1 MGSLFY
7 AGMHTVRRVGAK
19 AAALIA
25 TVHPVGGRGLARRP
39 PRPDEQQTK
48 AGRLA
53 LVLSLLLLL
62 LAAALLI
69 GGRAVIDPLLRAAAA
84 DREAHRLGEIVF
96 SMPDGTVCRHLSFD
110 NKTAAITEGAVEPCA
125 QDQPQANGAMGFA
138 WGAR

>member
-1 MGSLFY
+1 
-7 AGMHTVRRVGAK
+7 
-19 AAALIA
+19 
-25 TVHPVGGRGLARRP
+25 
-39 PRPDEQQTK
+39 
-48 AGRLA
+48 
-53 LVLSLLLLL
+53 LVLSLLLVL

-96 SMPDGTVCRHLSFD
+96 NMPGTVCRHLSFD

>member
-1 MGSLFY
+1 MVSLFY

-19 AAALIA
+19 AALIA

-39 PRPDEQQTK
+39 PRPDERQTK

-53 LVLSLLLLL
+53 LVLSLLLVL

-96 SMPDGTVCRHLSFD
+96 NMPGTVCRHLSFD

>member
-1 MGSLFY
+1 MVSLFY

-19 AAALIA
+19 AALIA

-39 PRPDEQQTK
+39 PRPDERQTK

-53 LVLSLLLLL
+53 LVLSLLLVL

-96 SMPDGTVCRHLSFD
+96 NMPGTVCRHLSFD

-125 QDQPQANGAMGFA
+125 EDQPQANGAMGFA

>member
-1 MGSLFY
+1 MVSLFY
-7 AGMHTVRRVGAK
+7 VGMHTVRRVGAK
-19 AAALIA
+19 AALIA

-39 PRPDEQQTK
+39 PRPDERQTK
-48 AGRLA
+48 ARRVA
-53 LVLSLLLLL
+53 LVLSLLLVL

-96 SMPDGTVCRHLSFD
+96 NMPGTVCRHLSFD

>member
-1 MGSLFY
+1 MVSLFY
-7 AGMHTVRRVGAK
+7 VGMHTVRRVGAK
-19 AAALIA
+19 AALIA

-39 PRPDEQQTK
+39 PRPDERQTK

-53 LVLSLLLLL
+53 LVLSLLLVL

-96 SMPDGTVCRHLSFD
+96 NIPGTVCRHLSFD

>member
-1 MGSLFY
+1 MVSLFY
-7 AGMHTVRRVGAK
+7 VGMHTVRRVGAK
-19 AAALIA
+19 AALIA

-39 PRPDEQQTK
+39 PRPDERQTK

-53 LVLSLLLLL
+53 LVLSLLLVL

-96 SMPDGTVCRHLSFD
+96 NMPGTVCRHLSFD

-125 QDQPQANGAMGFA
+125 EDQPQANGAMGFA

>member
-1 MGSLFY
+1 MVSLFY
-7 AGMHTVRRVGAK
+7 VGMHTVRRVGAK
-19 AAALIA
+19 AALIA

-39 PRPDEQQTK
+39 PRPDERQTK

-53 LVLSLLLLL
+53 LVLSLLLVL

-96 SMPDGTVCRHLSFD
+96 NMPGTVCRHLSFD